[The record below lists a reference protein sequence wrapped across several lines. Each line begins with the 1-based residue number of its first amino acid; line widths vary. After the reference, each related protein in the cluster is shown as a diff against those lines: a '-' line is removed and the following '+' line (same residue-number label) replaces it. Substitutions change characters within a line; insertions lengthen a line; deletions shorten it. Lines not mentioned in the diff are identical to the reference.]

1 MEITSVWI
9 QWGTTMGVETK
20 FKKVGYTMFINKPIC
35 GCASR
40 GDASVTSGR

>member
-20 FKKVGYTMFINKPIC
+20 FY
-35 GCASR
+35 
-40 GDASVTSGR
+40 SGIYNVHHYADMRLCKQRECFSDEW